1 MPTRPGAIDLSTPKC
16 ILSADP
22 LRFAPFFFGAPYF
35 WQETGPG
42 LCWLGAL
49 HTEPMAR
56 LLLLVLATAFL
67 ADALPTR
74 GEADIGTP
82 LIPLRPANAL
92 ANGCGRLAPACPL
105 HGHPTTTSLP
115 AHGAWILTRSPH
127 NLAVKL
133 AKAAEAGAGGTKGG
147 TVIHDNG
154 SVEQS
159 WKGFVSLPGDKFQD
173 RAGFHTVVSG
183 DSSTVAVSSPMAT
196 GHGKQHTGKVQIY
209 TRNVDNTLGVV
220 WHQMGEDIYGDTAH
234 EQSGY
239 AIALNFRGDTVAIGS
254 PYYNRTSDPHDDYEQ
269 SVPYVG
275 QVRIFVWDPDLGS
288 WNLLGK
294 PIRGTQAAGRCGFS
308 VHMGAMGRNLVLG
321 CPRAKDFVHVRPNA
335 GMVKVMKWLEAEEK
349 WVAKGSPIYGN
360 TTNIMAGIRVSM
372 SGDSNTMAFIAPGMD
387 DDDPSPG
394 RVRVF
399 NFDEGAEDADWTPM
413 GEPIVNLDPNDLR
426 GRCMYMSRDGLNVAI
441 GSPTKEGG
449 GHVRIYRWSEDEMQ
463 WVQRGNPVP
472 GGGSYHSVGTSVA
485 MNTEGNVVAVG
496 SPFNSA
502 KGKTAGRVR
511 VYRWDVDRVKGGNPS
526 PGWSLKGQ
534 ELDGEEG
541 DTNGFSVHLTGKGH
555 MITIGAPQYK
565 WKLDKDHL
573 FFNAAVEPL
582 HTDGYGHEDEEGEA
596 GDEEEEEEDEDEDEE
611 DEDVEDAAA
620 PMLRANAHR
629 KRVALSS
636 KDDEPESSAG
646 KPFQRP
652 KNFGNGRAR
661 VLGAFHCEFL
671 GDIVPP
677 DNPY

>member
-1 MPTRPGAIDLSTPKC
+1 
-16 ILSADP
+16 
-22 LRFAPFFFGAPYF
+22 
-35 WQETGPG
+35 
-42 LCWLGAL
+42 
-49 HTEPMAR
+49 MAR

-74 GEADIGTP
+74 GEADI
-82 LIPLRPANAL
+82 
-92 ANGCGRLAPACPL
+92 
-105 HGHPTTTSLP
+105 
-115 AHGAWILTRSPH
+115 
-127 NLAVKL
+127 VKL

-147 TVIHDNG
+147 TVIHDDG

-183 DSSTVAVSSPMAT
+183 DSSTVSVSSPMAT

-254 PYYNRTSDPHDDYEQ
+254 PYYNRTTDPHDDYEQ

-449 GHVRIYRWSEDEMQ
+449 GHVRIYQWSEDEMQ

-485 MNTEGNVVAVG
+485 MNTEGNIVAVG

-534 ELDGEEG
+534 ERDGEEG

-596 GDEEEEEEDEDEDEE
+596 GDEDEEEEDEDEDE

>member
-1 MPTRPGAIDLSTPKC
+1 
-16 ILSADP
+16 
-22 LRFAPFFFGAPYF
+22 
-35 WQETGPG
+35 
-42 LCWLGAL
+42 
-49 HTEPMAR
+49 MAR
-56 LLLLVLATAFL
+56 RLLVVLATAVL
-67 ADALPTR
+67 AHAM
-74 GEADIGTP
+74 
-82 LIPLRPANAL
+82 PAQSDE
-92 ANGCGRLAPACPL
+92 G
-105 HGHPTTTSLP
+105 
-115 AHGAWILTRSPH
+115 I
-127 NLAVKL
+127 VKL
-133 AKAAEAGAGGTKGG
+133 AKTAKEGAGGAKGG
-147 TVIHDNG
+147 TVIKDDG

-173 RAGFHTVVSG
+173 RAGFQTVVSG

-196 GHGKQHTGKVQIY
+196 GHGKEHTGKVQIY

-220 WHQMGEDIYGDTAH
+220 WHQVGEDIYGDTPH

-239 AIALNFRGDTVAIGS
+239 AIALNFRGDTIAIGS
-254 PYYNRTSDPHDDYEQ
+254 PYYNRTTDPHDDYEQ

-275 QVRIFVWDPDLGS
+275 QVRIFVWDADLGA
-288 WNLLGK
+288 WNILGK

-321 CPRAKDFVHVRPNA
+321 CPRAKDYTHVRPNA
-335 GMVKVMKWLEAEEK
+335 GMVKVMKWLVDEEK

-372 SGDSNTMAFIAPGMD
+372 SGDSDTMAFIAPGSD

-399 NFDEGAEDADWTPM
+399 NFEEDPGDWVPM
-413 GEPIVNLDPNDLR
+413 GEPIVNWDENDLR
-426 GRCMYMSRDGLNVAI
+426 GRCMYMSRDGLNVAV

-449 GHVRIYRWSEDEMQ
+449 GHVRIYRWDESA

-485 MNTEGNVVAVG
+485 LNTEGDIVAVG

-502 KGKTAGRVR
+502 KGITAGRVR
-511 VYRWDVDRVKGGNPS
+511 VYRWDETRVKGGHPS
-526 PGWSLKGQ
+526 PGWSMKGQ

-555 MITIGAPQYK
+555 MVTIGAPQYK
-565 WKLDKDHL
+565 WKLDKDHA

-582 HTDGYGHEDEEGEA
+582 HSSDYEPEAED
-596 GDEEEEEEDEDEDEE
+596 DEDEDED
-611 DEDVEDAAA
+611 DEDDE
-620 PMLRANAHR
+620 PMLTANAHR

-636 KDDEPESSAG
+636 KEDEPQSDAG
-646 KPFQRP
+646 TPFKRP
-652 KNFGNGRAR
+652 KNFGNGRVR

>member
-1 MPTRPGAIDLSTPKC
+1 
-16 ILSADP
+16 
-22 LRFAPFFFGAPYF
+22 
-35 WQETGPG
+35 
-42 LCWLGAL
+42 
-49 HTEPMAR
+49 MAR
-56 LLLLVLATAFL
+56 QLLLVLATAFL
-67 ADALPTR
+67 ADALPTH
-74 GEADIGTP
+74 GEADI
-82 LIPLRPANAL
+82 
-92 ANGCGRLAPACPL
+92 
-105 HGHPTTTSLP
+105 
-115 AHGAWILTRSPH
+115 
-127 NLAVKL
+127 VKL

-147 TVIHDNG
+147 TVIHDDG

-254 PYYNRTSDPHDDYEQ
+254 PYYNRTTDPHDDYEQ

-321 CPRAKDFVHVRPNA
+321 CPSAKDFVHVRPNA

-449 GHVRIYRWSEDEMQ
+449 GHVRIYQWSEDEMQ

-485 MNTEGNVVAVG
+485 MNTEGNIVAVG

-596 GDEEEEEEDEDEDEE
+596 GDEDEEEEEEDEDEE

>member
-1 MPTRPGAIDLSTPKC
+1 
-16 ILSADP
+16 
-22 LRFAPFFFGAPYF
+22 
-35 WQETGPG
+35 
-42 LCWLGAL
+42 
-49 HTEPMAR
+49 MAR

-147 TVIHDNG
+147 TVIHDDG

-254 PYYNRTSDPHDDYEQ
+254 PYHNRTTDPHDDYEQ

-449 GHVRIYRWSEDEMQ
+449 GHVRIYQWSEDEMQ

-596 GDEEEEEEDEDEDEE
+596 GDEDEEEEEEEEDEE

>member
-1 MPTRPGAIDLSTPKC
+1 MPRTFR
-16 ILSADP
+16 
-22 LRFAPFFFGAPYF
+22 LRSVFFFAGRPIFGKRLVLALLRSEP
-35 WQETGPG
+35 
-42 LCWLGAL
+42 L

-115 AHGAWILTRSPH
+115 AHGAWILTRAPH

-147 TVIHDNG
+147 TVIHDDG

-254 PYYNRTSDPHDDYEQ
+254 PYYNRTTDPHDDYEQ

-449 GHVRIYRWSEDEMQ
+449 GHVRIYQWSEDEMQ

-485 MNTEGNVVAVG
+485 MNTEGNIVAVG

-596 GDEEEEEEDEDEDEE
+596 GDEDEEEEEEDEDEE

>member
-1 MPTRPGAIDLSTPKC
+1 
-16 ILSADP
+16 
-22 LRFAPFFFGAPYF
+22 
-35 WQETGPG
+35 
-42 LCWLGAL
+42 
-49 HTEPMAR
+49 MAR
-56 LLLLVLATAFL
+56 LARLVVLATAVV
-67 ADALPTR
+67 ANAMPAQSDE
-74 GEADIGTP
+74 GIGTP
-82 LIPLRPANAL
+82 LTPLRPANAL
-92 ANGCGRLAPACPL
+92 AREGCGRARTCPRVLPPL
-105 HGHPTTTSLP
+105 HRINPTSLP
-115 AHGAWILTRSPH
+115 PHDAWILTHSPH
-127 NLAVKL
+127 HLAVKL
-133 AKAAEAGAGGTKGG
+133 AKAASPGPGGAKGG
-147 TVIHDNG
+147 TVIKDDG
-154 SVEQS
+154 SVEQN

-173 RAGFHTVVSG
+173 RAGFQTVVSG

-196 GHGKQHTGKVQIY
+196 GHGKEHTGKVQIY
-209 TRNVDNTLGVV
+209 TRNVDDTLGVV
-220 WHQMGEDIYGDTAH
+220 WHQVGEDIYGDTPH

-239 AIALNFRGDTVAIGS
+239 AIALNFRGDTIAIGS
-254 PYYNRTSDPHDDYEQ
+254 PYYNRTTDPHDEYEQ

-275 QVRIFVWDPDLGS
+275 QVRIFVWDADLES

-308 VHMGAMGRNLVLG
+308 VHMGAMGRNFVLG
-321 CPRAKDFVHVRPNA
+321 CPRAKDYTHVRPNA
-335 GMVKVMKWLEAEEK
+335 GMVKVMKWLEEDEK

-372 SGDSNTMAFIAPGMD
+372 SGDANTMAFIAPGSD

-399 NFDEGAEDADWTPM
+399 NFVDEEPGGDWVPM
-413 GEPIVNLDPNDLR
+413 GEPIVNWDENDLR
-426 GRCMYMSRDGLNVAI
+426 GRCMYMSRDGLNVAV

-449 GHVRIYRWSEDEMQ
+449 GHVKIYRWDETA
-463 WVQRGNPVP
+463 WTQRGDAVP

-511 VYRWDVDRVKGGNPS
+511 VYRWDETRVKGGHAS
-526 PGWSLKGQ
+526 PGWALKGQ

-555 MITIGAPQYK
+555 MITIGAPQFK
-565 WKLDKDHL
+565 WKLDKDHA

-582 HTDGYGHEDEEGEA
+582 HSADYEPEEA
-596 GDEEEEEEDEDEDEE
+596 DDEDED
-611 DEDVEDAAA
+611 DEDDE
-620 PMLRANAHR
+620 PMLTANAHR

-636 KDDEPESSAG
+636 KDEEPSSAG
-646 KPFQRP
+646 VAFERP
-652 KNFGNGRAR
+652 KNFGNGRVR

-677 DNPY
+677 ENPY

>member
-1 MPTRPGAIDLSTPKC
+1 
-16 ILSADP
+16 
-22 LRFAPFFFGAPYF
+22 
-35 WQETGPG
+35 
-42 LCWLGAL
+42 
-49 HTEPMAR
+49 MAR
-56 LLLLVLATAFL
+56 LARLVVLATAVV
-67 ADALPTR
+67 
-74 GEADIGTP
+74 
-82 LIPLRPANAL
+82 ANAM
-92 ANGCGRLAPACPL
+92 PAQSDE
-105 HGHPTTTSLP
+105 G
-115 AHGAWILTRSPH
+115 I
-127 NLAVKL
+127 VKL
-133 AKAAEAGAGGTKGG
+133 AKAASPGPGGAKGG
-147 TVIHDNG
+147 TVIKDDG
-154 SVEQS
+154 SVEQN

-173 RAGFHTVVSG
+173 RAGFQTVVSG

-196 GHGKQHTGKVQIY
+196 GHGKEHTGKVQIY
-209 TRNVDNTLGVV
+209 TRNVDDTLGVV
-220 WHQMGEDIYGDTAH
+220 WHQVGEDIYGDTPH

-239 AIALNFRGDTVAIGS
+239 AIALNFRGDTIAIGS
-254 PYYNRTSDPHDDYEQ
+254 PYYNRTTDPHDEYEQ

-275 QVRIFVWDPDLGS
+275 QVRIFVWDADLES

-308 VHMGAMGRNLVLG
+308 VHMGAMGRNFVLG
-321 CPRAKDFVHVRPNA
+321 CPRAKDYTHVRPNA
-335 GMVKVMKWLEAEEK
+335 GMVKVMKWLEEDEK

-372 SGDSNTMAFIAPGMD
+372 SGDANTMAFIAPGSD

-399 NFDEGAEDADWTPM
+399 NFEDGEDGDWVPM
-413 GEPIVNLDPNDLR
+413 GEPIVNWDENDLR
-426 GRCMYMSRDGLNVAI
+426 GRCMYMSRDGLNVAV

-449 GHVRIYRWSEDEMQ
+449 GHVKIYRWDETA
-463 WVQRGNPVP
+463 WTQRGDAVP

-511 VYRWDVDRVKGGNPS
+511 VYRWDETRVKGGHAS
-526 PGWSLKGQ
+526 PGWALKGQ

-555 MITIGAPQYK
+555 MITIGAPQFK
-565 WKLDKDHL
+565 WKLDKDHA

-582 HTDGYGHEDEEGEA
+582 HSADYEPEEA
-596 GDEEEEEEDEDEDEE
+596 DDEDED
-611 DEDVEDAAA
+611 DEDDEDAE
-620 PMLRANAHR
+620 PMLTANAHR

-636 KDDEPESSAG
+636 KDEEPSSAG
-646 KPFQRP
+646 VAFERP
-652 KNFGNGRAR
+652 KNFGNGRVR

-677 DNPY
+677 ENPY

>member
-1 MPTRPGAIDLSTPKC
+1 
-16 ILSADP
+16 
-22 LRFAPFFFGAPYF
+22 
-35 WQETGPG
+35 
-42 LCWLGAL
+42 
-49 HTEPMAR
+49 MAR
-56 LLLLVLATAFL
+56 RLLLVLATAFL
-67 ADALPTR
+67 ADALPTQ

-82 LIPLRPANAL
+82 LIPRRPANAL
-92 ANGCGRLAPACPL
+92 AGHGCGRTCPGVLRPL

-127 NLAVKL
+127 HLAVKL

-147 TVIHDNG
+147 TVIHDDG

-173 RAGFHTVVSG
+173 RAGFQTVVSG

-220 WHQMGEDIYGDTAH
+220 WHQMGEDIYGDTPH

-254 PYYNRTSDPHDDYEQ
+254 PYYNRTTDPHDDYEQ

-275 QVRIFVWDPDLGS
+275 QVRVFVWDPDLGS

-349 WVAKGSPIYGN
+349 WVGKGSPIYGN

-387 DDDPSPG
+387 DDDPAPG

-399 NFDEGAEDADWTPM
+399 NFEDSEDGDWVPM

-485 MNTEGNVVAVG
+485 MNTEGTVVAVG

-511 VYRWDVDRVKGGNPS
+511 VYRWDPERMKGGNPS

-582 HTDGYGHEDEEGEA
+582 HTEGYEHADEEG
-596 GDEEEEEEDEDEDEE
+596 DEDEDEDEE
-611 DEDVEDAAA
+611 DEEDVEDAAA

-636 KDDEPESSAG
+636 KDEPESAAG
-646 KPFQRP
+646 KPYERP

>member
-1 MPTRPGAIDLSTPKC
+1 M
-16 ILSADP
+16 
-22 LRFAPFFFGAPYF
+22 
-35 WQETGPG
+35 
-42 LCWLGAL
+42 
-49 HTEPMAR
+49 
-56 LLLLVLATAFL
+56 LLLATAF
-67 ADALPTR
+67 AHA
-74 GEADIGTP
+74 
-82 LIPLRPANAL
+82 IPAQDDP
-92 ANGCGRLAPACPL
+92 
-105 HGHPTTTSLP
+105 
-115 AHGAWILTRSPH
+115 I
-127 NLAVKL
+127 VKL
-133 AKAAEAGAGGTKGG
+133 AKSAEQSSIESRSGGTIGDGG
-147 TVIHDNG
+147 TV
-154 SVEQS
+154 QQT
-159 WKGFVSLPGDKFQD
+159 WKGFVALPGENFQD
-173 RAGFHTVVSG
+173 RAGFQTVISG
-183 DSSTVAVSSPMAT
+183 DSSTVAVSSPMASP
-196 GHGKQHTGKVQIY
+196 GGLEHAGSVSVYRREG
-209 TRNVDNTLGVV
+209 GV
-220 WHQMGEDIYGDTAH
+220 WHLMGEPIVGETAY

-239 AIALNFRGDTVAIGS
+239 SIAMDFSGVHIIVGS
-254 PYYNRTSDPHDDYEQ
+254 PYYNRTTDPAYADEEPQ
-269 SVPYVG
+269 ESVPYVG
-275 QVRIFVWDPDLGS
+275 QARVFKFEDGAWVPV
-288 WNLLGK
+288 GK
-294 PIRGTQAAGRCGFS
+294 PIRGTQQEGRCGFS
-308 VHMGAMGRNLVLG
+308 VHMGGKGMNIVLG

-349 WVAKGSPIYGN
+349 WVGKGSPIYGN

-387 DDDPSPG
+387 DDDPAPG

-399 NFDEGAEDADWTPM
+399 NFEDSEDGDWVPM

-485 MNTEGNVVAVG
+485 MNTEGTVVAVG

-511 VYRWDVDRVKGGNPS
+511 VYRWDPERMKGGNPS

-582 HTDGYGHEDEEGEA
+582 HTDGYEHADEEG
-596 GDEEEEEEDEDEDEE
+596 DEDEDEDEE
-611 DEDVEDAAA
+611 DEEDVEDAAA

-636 KDDEPESSAG
+636 KDEPESSAG
-646 KPFQRP
+646 KPYERP

>member
-1 MPTRPGAIDLSTPKC
+1 
-16 ILSADP
+16 
-22 LRFAPFFFGAPYF
+22 
-35 WQETGPG
+35 
-42 LCWLGAL
+42 
-49 HTEPMAR
+49 
-56 LLLLVLATAFL
+56 
-67 ADALPTR
+67 
-74 GEADIGTP
+74 
-82 LIPLRPANAL
+82 
-92 ANGCGRLAPACPL
+92 
-105 HGHPTTTSLP
+105 
-115 AHGAWILTRSPH
+115 
-127 NLAVKL
+127 LAVKL

-147 TVIHDNG
+147 TVIHDDG

-254 PYYNRTSDPHDDYEQ
+254 PYYNRTTDPHDDYEQ

-399 NFDEGAEDADWTPM
+399 NFDEEAEDADWTPM

-449 GHVRIYRWSEDEMQ
+449 GHVRIYQWSEDEMQ

-582 HTDGYGHEDEEGEA
+582 HTDGYGHEDEEGDA
-596 GDEEEEEEDEDEDEE
+596 GDEDEEDEDEDEE

>member
-1 MPTRPGAIDLSTPKC
+1 
-16 ILSADP
+16 
-22 LRFAPFFFGAPYF
+22 
-35 WQETGPG
+35 
-42 LCWLGAL
+42 
-49 HTEPMAR
+49 MAR

-147 TVIHDNG
+147 TVIHDDG

-254 PYYNRTSDPHDDYEQ
+254 PYYNRTTDPHDDYEQ

-399 NFDEGAEDADWTPM
+399 NFDEEAEDADWTPM

-449 GHVRIYRWSEDEMQ
+449 GHVRIYQWSEDEMQ

-582 HTDGYGHEDEEGEA
+582 HTDGYGHEDEEGDA
-596 GDEEEEEEDEDEDEE
+596 GDEDEEDEDEDEE

>member
-1 MPTRPGAIDLSTPKC
+1 M
-16 ILSADP
+16 
-22 LRFAPFFFGAPYF
+22 
-35 WQETGPG
+35 
-42 LCWLGAL
+42 
-49 HTEPMAR
+49 
-56 LLLLVLATAFL
+56 
-67 ADALPTR
+67 
-74 GEADIGTP
+74 
-82 LIPLRPANAL
+82 
-92 ANGCGRLAPACPL
+92 
-105 HGHPTTTSLP
+105 
-115 AHGAWILTRSPH
+115 
-127 NLAVKL
+127 AVKL

-147 TVIHDNG
+147 TVIHDDG

-254 PYYNRTSDPHDDYEQ
+254 PYYNRTTDPHDDYEQ

-399 NFDEGAEDADWTPM
+399 NFDEEAEDADWTPM

-449 GHVRIYRWSEDEMQ
+449 GHVRIYQWSEDEMQ

-582 HTDGYGHEDEEGEA
+582 HTDGYGHEDEEGDA
-596 GDEEEEEEDEDEDEE
+596 GDEDEEDEDEDEE

>member
-1 MPTRPGAIDLSTPKC
+1 
-16 ILSADP
+16 
-22 LRFAPFFFGAPYF
+22 
-35 WQETGPG
+35 
-42 LCWLGAL
+42 
-49 HTEPMAR
+49 MAR
-56 LLLLVLATAFL
+56 RLLVVLATAAL
-67 ADALPTR
+67 ADAM
-74 GEADIGTP
+74 
-82 LIPLRPANAL
+82 PAQSNE
-92 ANGCGRLAPACPL
+92 G
-105 HGHPTTTSLP
+105 
-115 AHGAWILTRSPH
+115 I
-127 NLAVKL
+127 VKL
-133 AKAAEAGAGGTKGG
+133 AKTAKQGYGDLGGTIIKA
-147 TVIHDNG
+147 DG

-173 RAGFHTVVSG
+173 RAGFQTVVSG

-196 GHGKQHTGKVQIY
+196 GQGKEHNGKVQIY
-209 TRNVDNTLGVV
+209 TRNVDDTLGVV

-239 AIALNFRGDTVAIGS
+239 AIALNFRGDTIAIGS
-254 PYYNRTSDPHDDYEQ
+254 PYYNRTTDPHDEYEQ

-275 QVRIFVWDPDLGS
+275 QVRIFVWDADLES
-288 WNLLGK
+288 WNILGE
-294 PIRGTQAAGRCGFS
+294 PIRGTQGAGRCGFS

-321 CPRAKDFVHVRPNA
+321 CPRAKDFLHVRPNA
-335 GMVKVMKWLEAEEK
+335 GMVKVMKWLVDDEK

-372 SGDSNTMAFIAPGMD
+372 SGDSNTMAFIAPGSD

-399 NFDEGAEDADWTPM
+399 NFVDEEPGGDWVPM
-413 GEPIVNLDPNDLR
+413 GEPIVNWDENDLR
-426 GRCMYMSRDGLNVAI
+426 GRCMYMSRDGLNVAV

-449 GHVRIYRWSEDEMQ
+449 GHVRIYRWDESA
-463 WVQRGNPVP
+463 WVQRGGPVP

-485 MNTEGNVVAVG
+485 LNTEGNVVAVG
-496 SPFNSA
+496 SPFNSH
-502 KGKTAGRVR
+502 KGITAGRVR
-511 VYRWDVDRVKGGNPS
+511 VYRWDENRVKNGYPE

-555 MITIGAPQYK
+555 MVTIGAPQYK
-565 WKLDKDHL
+565 WKLDKDHA

-582 HTDGYGHEDEEGEA
+582 HSNDYEP
-596 GDEEEEEEDEDEDEE
+596 EDEDEDEE
-611 DEDVEDAAA
+611 DRDDEDDE
-620 PMLRANAHR
+620 PMLTANAHR

-636 KDDEPESSAG
+636 KEDEPQSSAG
-646 KPFQRP
+646 TPFKRP
-652 KNFGNGRAR
+652 KNFGYGRVR